1 MQLNKGEFF
10 TMGDNSAI
18 SKDARY
24 WDMPIHLPHEGLDM
38 LEGRVPEQFLL
49 GKAVF
54 VYWPAGYR
62 AYDHMA
68 IIPNFGDMRWI
79 H

>member
-1 MQLNKGEFF
+1 
-10 TMGDNSAI
+10 MGDNSAI

-24 WDMPIHLPHEGLDM
+24 WEDPINLPHEGLDM
-38 LEGRVPEQFLL
+38 DRGRVPQQFML

-62 AYDHMA
+62 ISGAIPYS